1 MSSNGQSM
9 HSRSR
14 VATLWRDCSLS
25 ALTAGFLAVLVSY
38 AGPLAIYFHAAEV
51 GHIPPQMVASW
62 LWGIS
67 IGAAVAGIWLSWQ
80 LKAPVITAWS
90 APGTAL
96 LVTLLPTMPLS
107 DMVGAYI
114 TAGLLLLL
122 IGWTGYFDRLIQ
134 RIPRGVAAGMMAG
147 ILFQF
152 GTQTF
157 KSVAATPL
165 LGGGMLL
172 TYLVFRRILPRY
184 CMVIVLLCGVALAM
198 SSGGMSLPTMTVG
211 ITVPH
216 LIVPSWSLASTFSL
230 AIPLV
235 IVSLSGQYLPGITI
249 LHGAGYR
256 VSARPILVVT
266 SLLSLLVACFGGI
279 TIVVAAITAA
289 LCTGPDAHEDPA
301 RRYIAGLANGGFYLL
316 GGVFSGALVL
326 LFVALSHEL
335 VAVLAGVA
343 LIGAIT
349 GNVASVVAD
358 EKHRE
363 AAMITFLTTASGMSF
378 AGMGAA
384 FWGVVIGSIA
394 YLILR
399 PRHRANAQ

>member
-1 MSSNGQSM
+1 MSLSEQA
-9 HSRSR
+9 SRR
-14 VATLWRDCSLS
+14 GWRIATLWRDASLS
-25 ALTAGFLAVLVSY
+25 AVTAGFLAVLVSY
-38 AGPLAIYFHAAEV
+38 AGPLAIYFHASEV
-51 GHIPPQMVASW
+51 GRIPPQLVASW
-62 LWGIS
+62 LWAIS
-67 IGAAVAGIWLSWQ
+67 IGAAVSGIWLSWR

-114 TAGLLLLL
+114 TAAVLLLL
-122 IGWTGYFDRLIQ
+122 IGWSGYFDRLIQ
-134 RIPRGVAAGMMAG
+134 RIPRGVASGMMAG

-152 GTQTF
+152 GTQAF
-157 KSVAATPL
+157 KSVAAAPL

-172 TYLVFRRILPRY
+172 AYLVFRRLLPRY
-184 CMVIVLLCGVALAM
+184 CMVMVLLCGVALALG
-198 SSGGMSLPTMTVG
+198 SGGMSLPAMQLGMTV
-211 ITVPH
+211 PQFMA
-216 LIVPSWSLASTFSL
+216 PSWSLSATFSL

-235 IVSLSGQYLPGITI
+235 IVSLSGQYLPGIAI
-249 LHGAGYR
+249 LRGAGYA

-266 SLLSLLVACFGGI
+266 SLLSLLMACFGGI

-289 LCTGPDAHEDPA
+289 LCTGADAHENPA
-301 RRYIAGLANGGFYLL
+301 RRYVAGLANGGFYLL

-326 LFVALSHEL
+326 LFAALSHEL

-343 LIGAIT
+343 LIGAIAA
-349 GNVASVVAD
+349 NVAGVVGD

-363 AAMITFLTTASGMSF
+363 AAMITFLATASGMSY

-384 FWGVVIGSIA
+384 FWGVVLGSIA
-394 YLILR
+394 HLILQSR
-399 PRHRANAQ
+399 SQGKAD

>member
-1 MSSNGQSM
+1 MSSKGQPVPR
-9 HSRSR
+9 HPR
-14 VATLWRDCSLS
+14 VATLWRDYSLS
-25 ALTAGFLAVLVSY
+25 AVTAGFLAVLVSY

-51 GHIPPQMVASW
+51 GRIPPQMVASW

-67 IGAAVAGIWLSWQ
+67 IGAAVAGIWLSWR

-96 LVTLLPTMPLS
+96 LVTLLPAMPLS
-107 DMVGAYI
+107 EMVGAYI
-114 TAGLLLLL
+114 TAALLLLL

-157 KSVAATPL
+157 KSVAAAPL

-172 TYLVFRRILPRY
+172 TYLVFRRLLPRY
-184 CMVIVLLCGVALAM
+184 CMVMVLLSGVALAM
-198 SSGGMSLPTMTVG
+198 SSGGMTLPAMTVG
-211 ITVPH
+211 MTVPQ

-235 IVSLSGQYLPGITI
+235 IVSLSGQYLPGIAI
-249 LHGAGYR
+249 LRGAGYN

-301 RRYIAGLANGGFYLL
+301 RRYVAGLANGGFYLL

-326 LFVALSHEL
+326 LFAALSHDL

-349 GNVASVVAD
+349 ANVAGVVAD

-363 AAMITFLTTASGMSF
+363 AAMITFLATASGMSY
-378 AGMGAA
+378 AGLGAA
-384 FWGVVIGSIA
+384 FWGVVFGSIA
-394 YLILR
+394 YLILQ
-399 PRHRANAQ
+399 PRHRVNTP